1 MSCQNQT
8 SLFSFCKVNFHLQVD
23 LGAVL
28 CLNPEIW
35 KDVCEACLGDGRPLL
50 TTRVSMEEVV
60 DFSRARPLPRPPCAP
75 PRGRRLPGKLL
86 LRP

>member
-35 KDVCEACLGDGRPLL
+35 KDVCEACLGDGRGKGKRVGIDAPLWH
-50 TTRVSMEEVV
+50 MGAF
-60 DFSRARPLPRPPCAP
+60 FSLSYVCACMLSCFSCARLF
-75 PRGRRLPGKLL
+75 KTV
-86 LRP
+86 